1 MIKLMIAD
9 DEKWVRTTVKTLI
22 PFQQLGISLACEA
35 SNGIEA
41 LELCRQHEPDIL
53 VTDIM
58 MPGLNGLELIRE
70 VRQLLPD
77 LKIVIISGYNDF
89 EYAKT
94 AMKFGVT
101 DYLLKPVDE
110 EELHQVLERIRT
122 ELGEKE
128 RLSKVMEAGEEQV
141 KKAIPVMCEAFLNEL
156 ITRNSMTVEKIKS
169 ELKKYNIEMPNSIYT
184 ICVTAPDKD
193 PENEVIRNNSDRYR
207 MLVKRIIKRYTGAV
221 TFGLT
226 QDRNVLV
233 SIINSSNSRAGIEK
247 AFKICNMI
255 LTKKLNF
262 SISMGISIP
271 AQQPGMLPDIYAK
284 ACEALETRFWEGCRT
299 LAAYRTGLLT
309 DDRLLTLPEE
319 TLNKITLNL
328 KLSNMQTAVSYIEG
342 VCNSMKNQRNMKP
355 EIARE
360 FFWQFLQSIILMLNI
375 QLPFI
380 HNETM
385 VTGEHPYERIKG
397 TLFIGSLEACI
408 KELLQKI
415 FNFYHVKNPLDNNSL
430 VENAKMI
437 IEKNFAGD
445 ISLEQVAKHVHLSP
459 AYLSELFKKETG
471 MSFID
476 YKTIV
481 RIEHAKKLLC
491 TPSMNINEISGKVGY
506 SDPKYFSKL
515 FKKITGKTI
524 FEYRKEVHVVNLL

>member
-1 MIKLMIAD
+1 MIKLIIAD

-22 PFQQLGISLACEA
+22 PFQNLDISLACEA

-70 VRQLLPD
+70 VRHLLPD

-94 AMKFGVT
+94 AMKFGIA

-110 EELHQVLERIRT
+110 EELLQVLERIKSEIR
-122 ELGEKE
+122 EKA
-128 RLSKVMEAGEEQV
+128 RLSREMEAGEEQV
-141 KKAIPVMCEAFLNEL
+141 RKALPVMCEAFLNEL
-156 ITRNSMTVEKIKS
+156 ITRNSMTAEKIKS
-169 ELKKYNIEMPNSIYT
+169 ELKKYSIDMPGNIYT
-184 ICVTAPDKD
+184 ICVTAPD
-193 PENEVIRNNSDRYR
+193 ENMKNDAVRSSSEKFRA
-207 MLVKRIIKRYTGAV
+207 LVKHIMKRYTGAV
-221 TFGLT
+221 TFGLAH
-226 QDRNVLV
+226 DKNVLV
-233 SIINSSNSRAGIEK
+233 SIINSSNNRAGIEK
-247 AFKICNMI
+247 AFRICSLI
-255 LTKKLNF
+255 LAKKLDF
-262 SISMGISIP
+262 SMSMGVSIP
-271 AQQPGMLPDIYAK
+271 THQLGMLPDIYIK
-284 ACEALETRFWEGCRT
+284 ACEALETRFWEGSGT
-299 LAAYRTGLLT
+299 LAAYRTGLLP
-309 DDRLLTLPEE
+309 DEKMLTLSEE

-328 KLSNMQTAVSYIEG
+328 KLSNMQTAVSYVEG
-342 VCNSMKNQRNMKP
+342 LCRSMKNERNMKP
-355 EIARE
+355 DIVRE
-360 FFWQFLQSIILMLNI
+360 FFWQFLQSVITMLNI

-380 HNETM
+380 RHEAM
-385 VTGEHPYERIKG
+385 VTGEHPYERIKD
-397 TLFIGSLEACI
+397 TLFISTLEACI
-408 KELLQKI
+408 EELLQKI
-415 FNFYHVKNPLDNNSL
+415 FNFYHDKNPLDNGSL
-430 VENAKMI
+430 VENAKKI
-437 IEKNFAGD
+437 IERNFAGD

-481 RIEHAKKLLC
+481 RIEHAKKLLS
-491 TPSMNINEISGKVGY
+491 TPSMNISEISGKVGY

-524 FEYRKEVHVVNLL
+524 FEYRKEVRSMPL

>member
-1 MIKLMIAD
+1 MIKLIIAD
-9 DEKWVRTTVKTLI
+9 DEKWVRTTIKTLV
-22 PFQQLGISLACEA
+22 PFQQLDVSLVCEA

-41 LELCRQHEPDIL
+41 LELCRQHEPNLL

-58 MPGLNGLELIRE
+58 MPGLNGLELVRE
-70 VRQLLPD
+70 VRNLLPD

-89 EYAKT
+89 EYART
-94 AMKFGVT
+94 AMKYGIT

-110 EELHQVLERIRT
+110 EELLHVLGRIRT
-122 ELGEKE
+122 EIGEKA

-141 KKAIPVMCEAFLNEL
+141 RKALPMMCEAFLNEL
-156 ITRNSMTVEKIKS
+156 ITWNSMTAEKIKS
-169 ELKKYNIEMPNSIYT
+169 ELKKYNIDIPNSTYT
-184 ICVTAPDKD
+184 ICVTAPD
-193 PENEVIRNNSDRYR
+193 ENMKYEADKSSSDKYR
-207 MLVKRIIKRYTGAV
+207 MLVKRLMKHYTGAV

-226 QDRNVLV
+226 HDKNVLV
-233 SIINSSNSRAGIEK
+233 SIINNSNNKAGIEK
-247 AFKICNMI
+247 AFKICSLI
-255 LTKKLNF
+255 LAKRLNF
-262 SISMGISIP
+262 SISTGISIP
-271 AQQPGMLPDIYAK
+271 THQPGMLPDIYKK
-284 ACEALETRFWEGCRT
+284 ACEALETRFWEGSGT
-299 LAAYRTGLLT
+299 LASYRADLLSE
-309 DDRLLTLPEE
+309 DKMLTLPEE

-328 KLSNMQTAVSYIEG
+328 RLSNMQTAVSYVEG
-342 VCNSMKNQRNMKP
+342 LCSSMKNDRNVKP
-355 EIARE
+355 DIVKE
-360 FFWQFLQSIILMLNI
+360 FFWQFLQSVIIMLNV

-380 HNETM
+380 QHESM
-385 VTGEHPYERIKG
+385 VTGEHPYERIKD
-397 TLFIGSLEACI
+397 TLFISSLEACI

-415 FNFYHVKNPLDNNSL
+415 FNFYHDKNPLDNNNL
-430 VENAKMI
+430 VENAKKI

-476 YKTIV
+476 YKTII

-491 TPSMNINEISGKVGY
+491 TPSMNISEISGKVGY

-524 FEYRKEVHVVNLL
+524 FEYRKEVRSVD

>member
-1 MIKLMIAD
+1 MIKLIIAD

-22 PFQQLGISLACEA
+22 PFQSLGISLACEA
-35 SNGIEA
+35 ANGIEA

-70 VRQLLPD
+70 VRHLLPD

-94 AMKFGVT
+94 AIKFGIT

-110 EELHQVLERIRT
+110 EELLQVLERIRT
-122 ELGEKE
+122 EIGEKA
-128 RLSKVMEAGEEQV
+128 RLNKVMEAGEEQV
-141 KKAIPVMCEAFLNEL
+141 KKALPVMCEAFLNEL
-156 ITRNSMTVEKIKS
+156 ISRNSMTAEKIKS
-169 ELKKYNIEMPNSIYT
+169 ELKKYNIDMPDNIYT
-184 ICVTAPDKD
+184 ICVTAPDEELKQD
-193 PENEVIRNNSDRYR
+193 IGRNNDDQYR
-207 MLVKRIIKRYTGAV
+207 ILVKRTMKHYAGAV
-221 TFGLT
+221 TFPLA
-226 QDRNVLV
+226 QDKNILV
-233 SIINSSNSRAGIEK
+233 SIINKNNNKAGIDK
-247 AFKICNMI
+247 AFRICNLI
-255 LTKKLNF
+255 LGKKLNR
-262 SISMGISIP
+262 SISTGISNP
-271 AQQPGMLPDIYAK
+271 THQPGMLPDIYMK
-284 ACEALETRFWEGCRT
+284 ACEALESRFWEGSGT
-299 LAAYRTGLLT
+299 LATYRPGTMA
-309 DDRLLTLPEE
+309 DDKIMTLPEE

-328 KLSNMQTAVSYIEG
+328 KLSNIQTAVSYAEG
-342 VCNSMKNQRNMKP
+342 ICNSMKNEQNMKP
-355 EIARE
+355 AIVKE
-360 FFWQFLQSIILMLNI
+360 FFWQFLQSVIIMLNI

-380 HNETM
+380 RHETM
-385 VTGEHPYERIKG
+385 VTGVHPYERIKD
-397 TLFIGSLEACI
+397 TLFISSLEACI

-415 FNFYHVKNPLDNNSL
+415 FNFYHDKNPIDNNNL
-430 VENAKMI
+430 AENAKKI

-445 ISLEQVAKHVHLSP
+445 ISLEQVAKYVHLSP

-476 YKTIV
+476 YKTII

-491 TPSMNINEISGKVGY
+491 TPSMNISEISGKVGY

-524 FEYRKEVHVVNLL
+524 FEYRKEIRNMPTG

>member
-1 MIKLMIAD
+1 MIKLIIAD

-22 PFQQLGISLACEA
+22 PFQSLGISLACEA

-41 LELCRQHEPDIL
+41 LELCRQHRPDIL

-70 VRQLLPD
+70 VRNLFPD

-110 EELHQVLERIRT
+110 EELLQVLERIRT
-122 ELGEKE
+122 EIGEKA
-128 RLSKVMEAGEEQV
+128 RLSKAMEAGEEQV
-141 KKAIPVMCEAFLNEL
+141 KKALPMMCEAFLNEL
-156 ITRNSMTVEKIKS
+156 ITWNSMTAEKIKS
-169 ELKKYNIEMPNSIYT
+169 ELKKYNIEMPNNIYT
-184 ICVTAPDKD
+184 ICVTVPD
-193 PENEVIRNNSDRYR
+193 ENVKSEAVRSGSDQYR
-207 MLVKRIIKRYTGAV
+207 MLVKHIMKRYTGAV
-221 TFGLT
+221 TFSPI
-226 QDRNVLV
+226 QEKNVLV
-233 SIINSSNSRAGIEK
+233 SIINSHNCRTGIEK
-247 AFKICNMI
+247 AFNICSLI
-255 LTKKLNF
+255 LAKKLNF
-262 SISMGISIP
+262 SISTGISTP
-271 AQQPGMLPDIYAK
+271 THQPGMLPDIYAK
-284 ACEALETRFWEGCRT
+284 ACEALKTRFWEGSGT
-299 LAAYRTGLLT
+299 LAAYRTGLLS
-309 DDRLLTLPEE
+309 DDKMLTLSEE

-328 KLSNMQTAVSYIEG
+328 KLSNMQTAVSYVEG
-342 VCNSMKNQRNMKP
+342 ICNSMRADRNMKP
-355 EIARE
+355 DTIKE
-360 FFWQFLQSIILMLNI
+360 FLWQFLQSVIIMLNI

-380 HNETM
+380 RHETM
-385 VTGEHPYERIKG
+385 VTGEHPYERIKD
-397 TLFIGSLEACI
+397 TLFISSLEACI

-415 FNFYHVKNPLDNNSL
+415 FNFYHDKNPLDNNNL
-430 VENAKMI
+430 VENAKEI

-476 YKTIV
+476 YKTII

-491 TPSMNINEISGKVGY
+491 TPSMNISEISGKVGY

-524 FEYRKEVHVVNLL
+524 FEYRKEVRSAN